1 MNILLINVHS
11 SQNAGD
17 AALTELTI
25 RQLQENFPGSQ
36 ITLAMDDPESHR
48 GDGRALHSFFT
59 WLRAVSRDGR
69 PGWRKLNLLWLVPA
83 TAVPILSYRFM
94 GRPLFAFTPPGLREL
109 VRAYLSADLIVSKPG
124 GFLYHSGTG
133 LTLLLTVYT
142 MVMGLMAGKPLY
154 IFPQSFGPF
163 AHRWERLLIRKLLA
177 HVRIV
182 MAREPVSLQQLQA
195 CGLVHPRCYL
205 VPDLAFAY
213 PAASRS
219 AAEAWLR
226 AQGMRPWN
234 GRPFLG
240 VTLINWG
247 AQNPRF
253 RLQSAYE
260 AAVAAAARHFV
271 GRYKGSVILFHQVRG
286 PLPIQDD
293 RVPARRVAAQ
303 LSDLGAAVQ
312 VLEGP
317 VPPDLLKA
325 LYGMMDIF
333 IGSRMHSNIF
343 ALSEGVPVIAIG
355 YQHKTRG
362 IAQIAGLERW
372 VLDIQEVSPQT
383 LIAKLDELWAER
395 EAVREHIR
403 HRLPG
408 LCQQANRA
416 GAIIAADFAA
426 LWGKASYG

>member
-25 RQLQENFPGSQ
+25 RQLQESFPESR

-48 GDGRALHSFFT
+48 GEGPVIRSFFT
-59 WLRAVSRDGR
+59 WLKAVSREGQ
-69 PGWRKLNLLWLVPA
+69 PVWRKLNLLWLVPA
-83 TAVPILSYRFM
+83 TAVPILSYRFI
-94 GRPLFAFTPPGLREL
+94 GRPLFAFTPAGLREL

-142 MVMGLMAGKPLY
+142 MVMGFMAGKPLY

-163 AHRWERLLIRKLLA
+163 AHRWECLLIRKLLT
-177 HVRIV
+177 HVRVV

-205 VPDLAFAY
+205 VPDLAFVY
-213 PAASRS
+213 PAAARS
-219 AAEAWLR
+219 AAEAWLH
-226 AQGMRPWN
+226 AQGIHPSDN
-234 GRPFLG
+234 RPFLG
-240 VTLINWG
+240 VTMINWG

-253 RLQSAYE
+253 SLQSVYE
-260 AAVAAAARHFV
+260 AAVAATARHFV
-271 GRYKGSVILFHQVRG
+271 KRYKGSVILFHQVRG

-312 VLEGP
+312 VLEDP

-362 IAQIAGLERW
+362 IAQTVGLERW
-372 VLDIQEVSPQT
+372 VLDIQEVSPQA
-383 LIAKLDELWAER
+383 LITKLDKLWAER

-403 HRLPG
+403 QTLPG
-408 LCQQANRA
+408 LCQQAGQA
-416 GAIIAADFAA
+416 GAIIAADFAELTRGA
-426 LWGKASYG
+426 EHG

>member
-1 MNILLINVHS
+1 
-11 SQNAGD
+11 
-17 AALTELTI
+17 
-25 RQLQENFPGSQ
+25 
-36 ITLAMDDPESHR
+36 
-48 GDGRALHSFFT
+48 
-59 WLRAVSRDGR
+59 
-69 PGWRKLNLLWLVPA
+69 
-83 TAVPILSYRFM
+83 
-94 GRPLFAFTPPGLREL
+94 
-109 VRAYLSADLIVSKPG
+109 
-124 GFLYHSGTG
+124 
-133 LTLLLTVYT
+133 
-142 MVMGLMAGKPLY
+142 
-154 IFPQSFGPF
+154 
-163 AHRWERLLIRKLLA
+163 
-177 HVRIV
+177 
-182 MAREPVSLQQLQA
+182 
-195 CGLVHPRCYL
+195 
-205 VPDLAFAY
+205 VPDLAFAS

-416 GAIIAADFAA
+416 GAIIAADFAK
-426 LWGKASYG
+426 LVKGTVHG